1 MSKEL
6 SPEHRWEYLI
16 PLPQFP
22 SKSYGYEYS
31 LRGPDSS
38 RPWGLPFLPVLACS
52 GWLFVVFFGI
62 QALTVDREW
71 LVDKNPATLTRTL
84 HLPLTPSP
92 VHTCTYTQFLWDA
105 GGFISVYCDL
115 WTFCVKKWKNKLIS
129 SLRTKLEGGEGDQ
142 NWAGVWQMAN
152 GSPLYI
158 ANGKRIHR
166 EWFNNPPLHMPW
178 KLR

>member
-1 MSKEL
+1 MAMNI
-6 SPEHRWEYLI
+6 HWEDLI
-16 PLPQFP
+16 PPGLGVCP
-22 SKSYGYEYS
+22 SCLCWLVQGGYLWFS
-31 LRGPDSS
+31 LGSKL
-38 RPWGLPFLPVLACS
+38 WQ
-52 GWLFVVFFGI
+52 WI
-62 QALTVDREW
+62 EREWW

-84 HLPLTPSP
+84 HLPPTPSP

-129 SLRTKLEGGEGDQ
+129 SLTTKLEGGEGDQ
-142 NWAGVWQMAN
+142 KWAGVWQMVA
-152 GSPLYI
+152 LFYI